1 MTQIE
6 ITLQRIEQVLPQLPL
21 LQLEMVLT
29 FAEFVRERISAQSED
44 ATLWSFVE
52 REQAYRAAHP
62 DEVSVY
68 ASDQDLL
75 AALDFEQ

>member
-1 MTQIE
+1 MTQTE

-21 LQLEMVLT
+21 RQLEMVLT

-44 ATLWSFVE
+44 AALWSFVE
-52 REQAYRAAHP
+52 REQVYRNAHP

-68 ASDQDLL
+68 SSDEDLL
-75 AALDFEQ
+75 AALNFEP